1 MSKPTVDDILAP
13 KPAARPRIYA
23 YTIDDTAHAG
33 LLKVGQTTRD
43 VALRVAEQLKT
54 AAIEN
59 YSIVLNA
66 SAERDDGSVFT
77 DHEVRAALVAK
88 GRDNPMREW
97 VRCTVADVQTVLAEL
112 RTGQRFTGTH
122 HETFGLRAEQARAIS
137 KTLAYY
143 RSIWAEDAQAAPR
156 FLWNAKMRF
165 GKTFTTY
172 QLAKQLQAR
181 RVLVLTFKPAV
192 EDAWQTDLE
201 SHVDFDGW
209 QYLSR
214 ASGSDPTQID
224 EHKPVVYF
232 GSFQDLLG
240 RDAMGNIKPRNEW
253 LHTVNWDLVVFDEY
267 HFGAWRDT
275 AKELF
280 EGEDNAEAKK
290 EAGLEYGGAL
300 DGVNEDLTVLAERE
314 ADFLPITTRAYLYL
328 SGTPFKALATGEFI
342 EEQIFNWTYTD
353 EQRAKTAFA
362 TEHPGQRNP
371 YGALPQMRL
380 LTYQMPD
387 ELLAVAS
394 GGEFDEFDLNA
405 FFEAEMTGST
415 GSSATFKHKGDVQK
429 WLDIIRGGH
438 LAHAA
443 ELLKVGTRPP
453 FPYSDLRLL
462 PYLQHSLWFLPSVAS
477 CHAMANLLAE
487 RHNTFWQAYDL
498 VVAAGASAGI
508 GLQALPPVRHAIGSG
523 FDSQTITLSCGKLT
537 TGVTVAQWSSILM
550 LRNLKS
556 PETYFQAAFRVQSPW
571 SIKNPNGD
579 NPNEEEIL
587 KPVCF
592 VFDFAPTRALRQ
604 LSEYGIG
611 LSPNEPNPEN
621 AVKDLVAFLPVLA
634 YDGANMTQIDAGGIL
649 DIAMAGTSATLLARK
664 WESALLVNVDNGT
677 LRRIL
682 DSPEALA
689 AVERIEGWR
698 SLGDNVIETI
708 INKSEKVKDLKNKA
722 KDKSLTARQ
731 KEQLS
736 KAEKEYK
743 AKRKLIQEKLI
754 KFATR
759 IPAFMYLTDFR
770 ENTLQDVITK
780 LEPDLFL
787 TVTGLTV
794 QDFHLLVRLKVFN
807 TEHMN
812 QAVFAFRRYEDASL
826 RYTGIGSHDGLTHF
840 GLYDTVVAREAEPAP
855 YR

>member
-1 MSKPTVDDILAP
+1 MTKPIEQILSP
-13 KPAARPRIYA
+13 KPEARPRVYA
-23 YTIDDTAHAG
+23 YSIDDKAHAG
-33 LLKVGQTTRD
+33 LLKIGQTTRN
-43 VALRVAEQLKT
+43 VRQRVAEQLKT
-54 AAIEN
+54 AAIKNFRIEFDDDA
-59 YSIVLNA
+59 V
-66 SAERDDGSVFT
+66 RDDGSVFS
-77 DHEVRAALVAK
+77 DHEVRAALVRK
-88 GRDNPMREW
+88 GFENPMLEW
-97 VRCTVADVQTVLAEL
+97 VRCTLKDLKTVLTEL
-112 RTGQRFTGTH
+112 RTGQRLTGTH
-122 HETFGLRAEQARAIS
+122 HETFGMRDEQAAAVD
-137 KTLAYY
+137 KTYDY
-143 RSIWAEDAQAAPR
+143 FTSIWAENKNAVPR

-165 GKTFTTY
+165 GKTFTSY
-172 QLAKQLQAR
+172 QLAKKLQAKR
-181 RVLVLTFKPAV
+181 ILVVTFKPAV

-201 SHVDFDGW
+201 NHKDFDGW

-214 ASGSDPTQID
+214 ATGGDPTQI
-224 EHKPVVYF
+224 EKHKPVVYF

-240 RDAMGNIKPRNEW
+240 RDSNGNIKAKNEW
-253 LHTVNWDLVVFDEY
+253 LHAIHWDLVVFDEY
-267 HFGAWRDT
+267 HFGAWRET

-280 EGEDNAEAKK
+280 ASDEERIQLDEQQLDDEKGLKDRIAEF
-290 EAGLEYGGAL
+290 
-300 DGVNEDLTVLAERE
+300 NEPLADE
-314 ADFLPITTRAYLYL
+314 ADFLPMTTKAYLYL
-328 SGTPFKALATGEFI
+328 SGTPFKALASGEFI

-353 EQRAKTAFA
+353 EQRAKETFA
-362 TEHPGQRNP
+362 AKFPGKRNP
-371 YGALPQMRL
+371 YGSLPQMRL

-394 GGEFDEFDLNA
+394 GGEFDEFDLNT
-405 FFEAEMTGST
+405 FFEASGTEK
-415 GSSATFKHKGDVQK
+415 SAQFKHKSDVQK

-438 LAHAA
+438 TPHTA
-443 ELLKVGTRPP
+443 ELLKAGTRPP
-453 FPYSDLRLL
+453 FPYSDVRLL
-462 PYLQHSLWFLPSVAS
+462 PYLQHSFWFLPNVAA

-487 RHNTFWQAYDL
+487 RHNTFWHDYK
-498 VVAAGASAGI
+498 VIVSAGASAGI
-508 GLQALPPVRHAIGSG
+508 GLEALPPVRKAIGGG
-523 FDSQTITLSCGKLT
+523 FDTKSITLSCGKLT

-611 LSPNEPNPEN
+611 LAPHEPNPEN

-664 WESALLVNVDNGT
+664 WESALLVNVDNET
-677 LRRIL
+677 LRRVL
-682 DSPEALA
+682 DNPDAMA

-698 SLGDNVIETI
+698 SLGDNIIETI
-708 INKSEKVKDLKNKA
+708 INKGEKIKELKGKA
-722 KDKSLTARQ
+722 TESKLTP
-731 KEQLS
+731 KEKKELS
-736 KAEKEYK
+736 QEEKEYK
-743 AKRKLIQEKLI
+743 SKRKLVQEKLI

-770 ENTLQDVITK
+770 ENTLQDVITR

-794 QDFHLLVRLKVFN
+794 KDFHLLVQLKVFN
-807 TEHMN
+807 TEQMN

-826 RYTGIGSHDGLTHF
+826 RYTGIESHEGLSHY
-840 GLYDTVVAREAEPAP
+840 GLFDTVVAVE
-855 YR
+855 

>member
-1 MSKPTVDDILAP
+1 MSKTIAEILAP
-13 KPAARPRIYA
+13 KPEARPRIYA
-23 YTIDDTAHAG
+23 YSIADTAHAG
-33 LLKVGQTTRD
+33 LLKVGRTTRD
-43 VALRVAEQLKT
+43 VRQRIAEQLQT
-54 AAIEN
+54 AAIRN
-59 YSIVLNA
+59 YRIELDEP
-66 SAERDDGSVFT
+66 AERDDGGIFS
-77 DHEVRAALVAK
+77 DHEVRAALVRK
-88 GRDNPMREW
+88 GFENVELEW
-97 VRCTVADVQTVLAEL
+97 VRCTVEDVQTVLTEL
-112 RTGQRFTGTH
+112 RTGQRFAGTH
-122 HETFGLRAEQARAIS
+122 HETFPMRREQAEAVD
-137 KTLAYY
+137 KTFDYY
-143 RSIWAEDAQAAPR
+143 RSIWAENKNAAPR

-165 GKTFTTY
+165 GKTFAAY
-172 QLAKQLQAR
+172 QLAKKLGAK
-181 RVLVLTFKPAV
+181 RVLVVTFKPAV

-224 EHKPVVYF
+224 RNKPVVYF

-240 RDAMGNIKPRNEW
+240 RDPAGNIKPKNEW

-280 EGEDNAEAKK
+280 EGEEETVAKK
-290 EAGLEYGGAL
+290 ETRLEYAAGLE
-300 DGVNEDLTVLAERE
+300 DVNEDLAVLSEQE
-314 ADFLPITTRAYLYL
+314 TEFLPITTRAYLYL
-328 SGTPFKALATGEFI
+328 SGTPFKALASGEFI

-353 EQRAKTAFA
+353 EQRAKAAFA
-362 TEHPGQRNP
+362 ADNSGKRNP

-387 ELLAVAS
+387 ELVAVAS
-394 GGEFDEFDLNA
+394 AGEFDEFDLNE
-405 FFEAEMTGST
+405 FFAASGTGVM
-415 GSSATFKHKGDVQK
+415 ATFKHKDDVQK

-438 LAHAA
+438 LPKSVEH
-443 ELLKVGTRPP
+443 LRTGTRPP
-453 FPYSDLRLL
+453 FPYSDVRLL
-462 PYLQHSLWFLPSVAS
+462 PYLQHAFWFLPNVAA

-487 RHNTFWQAYDL
+487 KHNTFWHDYAL

-508 GLQALPPVRHAIGSG
+508 GLEALPPVRKAIGSG
-523 FDSQTITLSCGKLT
+523 FDTKTITLSCGKLT
-537 TGVTVAQWSSILM
+537 TGVTVPQWSSILM

-621 AVKDLVAFLPVLA
+621 AVKDLVSFLPVLA

-664 WESALLVNVDNGT
+664 WESALLVNVDNDT
-677 LRRIL
+677 LRRIM
-682 DSPEALA
+682 DNPEAMA

-698 SLGDNVIETI
+698 ALGDNIIETI
-708 INKSEKVKDLKNKA
+708 INKSEKVKALKNKA
-722 KDKSLTARQ
+722 KDSDLTPNEK
-731 KEQLS
+731 KELS
-736 KAEKEYK
+736 DEEREYK
-743 AKRKLIQEKLI
+743 SKRKLVQEKLI

-770 ENTLQDVITK
+770 ENTLHDVITR
-780 LEPDLFL
+780 LEPELFL
-787 TVTGLTV
+787 AVTGLTV

-807 TEHMN
+807 TEQMN

-826 RYTGIGSHDGLTHF
+826 RYTGIESHPGLTHY
-840 GLYDTVVAREAEPAP
+840 GLYDTVVAREAS
-855 YR
+855 

>member
-1 MSKPTVDDILAP
+1 MSKASIEEILAP
-13 KPAARPRIYA
+13 KPEARPRIYA
-23 YTIDDTAHAG
+23 YSIADAAHTG
-33 LLKVGQTTRD
+33 LLKVGQTMRD
-43 VALRVAEQLKT
+43 VKQRVAEQLKT
-54 AAIEN
+54 AAIKN
-59 YSIVLNA
+59 YTIQLDA
-66 SAERDDGSVFT
+66 SAERDDGSIFS
-77 DHEVRAALVAK
+77 DHEVRAALVRK
-88 GRDNPMREW
+88 GFEKVELEWMR
-97 VRCTVADVQTVLAEL
+97 CALKDVQTVLAKL
-112 RTGQRFTGTH
+112 RTGQRFAGTH
-122 HETFGLRAEQARAIS
+122 HETFPLRREQLDAVD
-137 KTLAYY
+137 KTFDYY
-143 RSIWAEDAQAAPR
+143 QSIWAENKNAAPR

-165 GKTFTTY
+165 GKTFTAY
-172 QLAKQLQAR
+172 QLAKKLNAR

-214 ASGSDPTQID
+214 NSGSDPTQID
-224 EHKPVVYF
+224 RNQPVVYF

-240 RDAMGNIKPRNEW
+240 RDAAGNIKPKNEW
-253 LHTVNWDLVVFDEY
+253 IHTVNWDLVVFDEY
-267 HFGAWRDT
+267 HFGAWRET

-280 EGEDNAEAKK
+280 EGEEEAVAKK
-290 EAGLEYGGAL
+290 ETKLEYAADL
-300 DGVNEDLTVLAERE
+300 EHVNEDFTVLSERE
-314 ADFLPITTRAYLYL
+314 AEFLPITTRAYLYL

-353 EQRAKTAFA
+353 EQRAKADFA
-362 TEHPGQRNP
+362 AEHPGQRNP
-371 YGALPQMRL
+371 YAALPQMRL

-387 ELLAVAS
+387 ELVAIAS
-394 GGEFDEFDLNA
+394 AGEFDEFDLNA
-405 FFEAEMTGST
+405 FFEASGIGS
-415 GSSATFKHKGDVQK
+415 AAQFKHKSDVQK
-429 WLDIIRGGH
+429 WLDIIRGGYAPRSVEH
-438 LAHAA
+438 L
-443 ELLKVGTRPP
+443 KTGTRPP
-453 FPYSDLRLL
+453 FPYSDVRLL
-462 PYLQHSLWFLPSVAS
+462 PYLQHSFWFLPNVAA
-477 CHAMANLLAE
+477 CHAMSNLLAE
-487 RHNTFWQAYDL
+487 KQNLFWHDYTVL
-498 VVAAGASAGI
+498 VASGASAGI
-508 GLQALPPVRHAIGSG
+508 GLEALPPVRKAIGSG
-523 FDSQTITLSCGKLT
+523 FDSKTITLSCGKLT
-537 TGVTVAQWSSILM
+537 TGVTVPQWSSMLM

-611 LSPNEPNPEN
+611 LSPNESNPEN
-621 AVKDLVAFLPVLA
+621 AVKELVSFLPVLA

-664 WESALLVNVDNGT
+664 WESALLVNVDNDT
-677 LRRIL
+677 LRRIM
-682 DSPEALA
+682 DNPEAMS

-698 SLGDNVIETI
+698 ALGDNIIETI
-708 INKSEKVKDLKNKA
+708 INKSEKVKALKNKA
-722 KDKSLTARQ
+722 KEGDLTKDEK
-731 KEQLS
+731 KELTDE
-736 KAEKEYK
+736 EKEYK
-743 AKRKLIQEKLI
+743 SKRKLVQEKLI

-787 TVTGLTV
+787 VVTGLTV

-807 TEHMN
+807 TEQMN

-826 RYTGIGSHDGLTHF
+826 RYTGIESHDGLSHY
-840 GLYDTVVAREAEPAP
+840 GLYDTVVAKD
-855 YR
+855 

>member
-1 MSKPTVDDILAP
+1 MNKPSIEEILAP
-13 KPAARPRIYA
+13 KPEARPRIYA
-23 YTIDDTAHAG
+23 YSIADTAHAG
-33 LLKVGQTTRD
+33 LLKIGQTTRD
-43 VALRVAEQLKT
+43 VKQRVAEQLQT
-54 AAIEN
+54 AAIRN
-59 YSIVLNA
+59 YRIELDEP
-66 SAERDDGSVFT
+66 AERDDGGLFS
-77 DHEVRAALVAK
+77 DHEVRAALVRK
-88 GRDNPMREW
+88 GFENVELEW
-97 VRCTVADVQTVLAEL
+97 VRCTVEDVQTVLTEL
-112 RTGQRFTGTH
+112 RTGQRFAGTH
-122 HETFGLRAEQARAIS
+122 HETFPMRREQAEAVD
-137 KTLAYY
+137 KTFAYY
-143 RSIWAEDAQAAPR
+143 RSIWAEDKNASPR

-165 GKTFTTY
+165 GKTFAAY
-172 QLAKQLQAR
+172 QLAKKLGAK
-181 RVLVLTFKPAV
+181 RVLVVTFKPAV

-224 EHKPVVYF
+224 RNKPVVYF

-240 RDAMGNIKPRNEW
+240 RDPAGNIKPKNEW

-280 EGEDNAEAKK
+280 EGEEETVAKK
-290 EAGLEYGGAL
+290 ETRLEYAAGLE
-300 DGVNEDLTVLAERE
+300 DVNEDLAVLSEQE
-314 ADFLPITTRAYLYL
+314 TEFLPITTRAYLYL
-328 SGTPFKALATGEFI
+328 SGTPFKALASGEFI

-353 EQRAKTAFA
+353 EQRAKAAFA
-362 TEHPGQRNP
+362 ADNSGKRNP

-387 ELLAVAS
+387 ELVAVAS
-394 GGEFDEFDLNA
+394 AGEFDEFDLNE
-405 FFEAEMTGST
+405 FFAASGTGVM
-415 GSSATFKHKGDVQK
+415 ATFKHKDDVQK

-438 LAHAA
+438 LPKSVEH
-443 ELLKVGTRPP
+443 LRTGTRPP
-453 FPYSDLRLL
+453 FPYSDVRLL
-462 PYLQHSLWFLPSVAS
+462 PYLQHAFWFLPNVAA

-487 RHNTFWQAYDL
+487 KHNTFWHDYAL

-508 GLQALPPVRHAIGSG
+508 GLEALPPVRKAIGSG
-523 FDSQTITLSCGKLT
+523 FDTKTITLSCGKLT
-537 TGVTVAQWSSILM
+537 TGVTVPQWSSILM

-621 AVKDLVAFLPVLA
+621 AVKDLVSFLPVLA

-664 WESALLVNVDNGT
+664 WESALLVNVDNDT
-677 LRRIL
+677 LRRIM
-682 DSPEALA
+682 DNPEAMA

-698 SLGDNVIETI
+698 ALGDNIIETI
-708 INKSEKVKDLKNKA
+708 INKSEKVKALKNKA
-722 KDKSLTARQ
+722 KDSDLTPNEK
-731 KEQLS
+731 KELS
-736 KAEKEYK
+736 DEEREYK
-743 AKRKLIQEKLI
+743 SKRKLVQEKLI

-770 ENTLQDVITK
+770 ENTLHDVITR
-780 LEPDLFL
+780 LEPELFL
-787 TVTGLTV
+787 AVTGLTV

-807 TEHMN
+807 TEQMN

-826 RYTGIGSHDGLTHF
+826 RYTGIESHPGLTHY
-840 GLYDTVVAREAEPAP
+840 GLYDTVVAREAS
-855 YR
+855 